1 VAYLDDIGFVRP
13 QWIWD
18 GILGRALHGDELTL
32 GLVELE
38 PGIHLPEHQHP
49 NEQLGLVLTG
59 SITFT
64 VGDETRELGPG
75 GTWCIPGGMP
85 HTADVGPEGA
95 VVIDAFAPPRE
106 DWKELDTLQTRK
118 PLWPPTS

>member
-75 GTWCIPGGMP
+75 GTWRIPGETP

-106 DWKELDTLQTRK
+106 DWKEIETLELRQ
-118 PLWPPTS
+118 PLWPR

>member
-1 VAYLDDIGFVRP
+1 MAYLDDIGSVSP
-13 QWIWD
+13 QWIWE

-75 GTWCIPGGMP
+75 GTWRIPGGMP
-85 HTADVGPEGA
+85 HAADVGPEGA
-95 VVIDAFAPPRE
+95 VVIDVFAPPRE
-106 DWKELDTLQTRK
+106 DWKELEHLEIRQ
-118 PLWPPTS
+118 PLWPR

>member
-1 VAYLDDIGFVRP
+1 MAYLGDIRAVPP

-32 GLVELE
+32 GVVELE

-49 NEQLGLVLTG
+49 NEQLGLVMTG

-64 VGDETRELGPG
+64 VGDETRKLGPG
-75 GTWCIPGGMP
+75 GTWRIPGGTP
-85 HTADVGPEGA
+85 HTADVGPKGA
-95 VVIDAFAPPRE
+95 VVIDVFAPPRD
-106 DWKELDTLQTRK
+106 DWKGLEQLEPRR
-118 PLWPPTS
+118 PLWPPA

>member
-1 VAYLDDIGFVRP
+1 VAYLDEISSIPP

-49 NEQLGLVLTG
+49 NEQLGMVLTG

-75 GTWCIPGGMP
+75 GTWRIPGGRP

-95 VVIDAFAPPRE
+95 VVIDVFAPPRE
-106 DWKELDTLQTRK
+106 DWKQLETLEIRE
-118 PLWPPTS
+118 PLWPR

>member
-1 VAYLDDIGFVRP
+1 VQP
-13 QWIWD
+13 QRIWY

-49 NEQLGLVLTG
+49 NEQLGMVIEG
-59 SITFT
+59 SIIFT

-75 GTWCIPGGMP
+75 GTWRIPGDTP
-85 HTADVGPEGA
+85 HTADVGPDGA
-95 VVIDAFAPPRE
+95 VVIDVFTPPRE
-106 DWKELDTLQTRK
+106 DWKQLEALRQR
-118 PLWPPTS
+118 PLRWPS

>member
-1 VAYLDDIGFVRP
+1 MGHLGDIGSVQP
-13 QWIWD
+13 QRIWY

-49 NEQLGLVLTG
+49 NEQLGMVIEG
-59 SITFT
+59 SIIFT

-75 GTWCIPGGMP
+75 GTWRIPGDTP
-85 HTADVGPEGA
+85 HTADVGPDGA
-95 VVIDAFAPPRE
+95 VVIDVFTPPRE
-106 DWKELDTLQTRK
+106 DWKQLEALRQRPLQ
-118 PLWPPTS
+118 WPS